1 MCEVAKKKEMNWSRK
16 VSILTAESQKMC
28 FLYVCLHGFSNP
40 ELLTV
45 CFWSPAGPEQVSL
58 TDTNGKWVRKM
69 LLRPVTQPLLLLGV

>member
-28 FLYVCLHGFSNP
+28 FLYVCLHGFSIP

-58 TDTNGKWVRKM
+58 TDTNGNESEKCFFA
-69 LLRPVTQPLLLLGV
+69 PLHNHSCY